1 MGKAGSVRHRYLPPP
16 GPLANHGS
24 PPILPPLSVGAQDQ
38 EGGPTGASLHTF
50 VQLSQ
55 TGGMGRSW
63 NENPVRRVWGKE
75 VNLEDR
81 AASGLIVKQGDP
93 PNRERG
99 SELMVPGA
107 S

>member
-1 MGKAGSVRHRYLPPP
+1 MAPHPFCL
-16 GPLANHGS
+16 
-24 PPILPPLSVGAQDQ
+24 LSVGAQDQ
-38 EGGPTGASLHTF
+38 EGGPTGASLLHVCPAF
-50 VQLSQ
+50 PNWKL
-55 TGGMGRSW
+55 GRRTW

-75 VNLEDR
+75 VNLDDR

>member
-1 MGKAGSVRHRYLPPP
+1 MAPHPFCL
-16 GPLANHGS
+16 
-24 PPILPPLSVGAQDQ
+24 LSVGAQDQ
-38 EGGPTGASLHTF
+38 EGGPHWG
-50 VQLSQ
+50 LSP
-55 TGGMGRSW
+55 TRLSSFPKLEGLGRGTW

-99 SELMVPGA
+99 SELLVPGA